1 MSIKRDL
8 ITKRKSLI
16 KEIKEIKKTKQ
27 EYKTYGMPTRS
38 ETKLMILAIQE
49 NELKNINALIEKL

>member
-8 ITKRKSLI
+8 ITKRNSLI
-16 KEIKEIKKTKQ
+16 KEIEKTKQ